1 MLIDD
6 NRIDLTINEMLLER
20 SGYAT
25 DVKSFLSGAEALEY
39 ISREG
44 PPVPYGFILLDIQMP
59 QMTGYDVL
67 KAFKSLPAEVQNAYC
82 IVMLSSTV
90 DPLDHLLV
98 KTDPAALGMLPKP
111 LTISALADI
120 MYDWQHSLPK

>member
-1 MLIDD
+1 
-6 NRIDLTINEMLLER
+6 
-20 SGYAT
+20 
-25 DVKSFLSGAEALEY
+25 
-39 ISREG
+39 
-44 PPVPYGFILLDIQMP
+44 
-59 QMTGYDVL
+59 
-67 KAFKSLPAEVQNAYC
+67 
-82 IVMLSSTV
+82 MLSSTV